1 MSEEAPT
8 SWKEIKTNKLTLGLI
23 GSLIGIGLTV
33 GIYGS
38 TQLNRLGSLEEQL
51 NNRTVASINSLAQR
65 LDAVEDGISGLQQLR
80 TSDLSQTPK
89 SWEVDGLH
97 DRLMAVELFLEDW
110 EEEE

>member
-1 MSEEAPT
+1 MGEEIT

-51 NNRTVASINSLAQR
+51 NNRTVASINTLTDR
-65 LDAVEDGISGLQQLR
+65 MNAVETSISGIQQLR

-97 DRLMAVELFLEDW
+97 DRLLVVELILEEW
-110 EEEE
+110 EEE

>member
-23 GSLIGIGLTV
+23 GSLISIGLAV

-38 TQLNRLGSLEEQL
+38 TQLNRLNSLEEQL
-51 NNRTVASINSLAQR
+51 NSRTVASINSLTAR
-65 LDAVEDGISGLQQLR
+65 VEAVEDSVSGLQQLR

-97 DRLMAVELFLEDW
+97 DRLMAVELIIENW
-110 EEEE
+110 EEE

>member
-8 SWKEIKTNKLTLGLI
+8 SWKEIKTSKLTLGLI

-38 TQLNRLGSLEEQL
+38 AQLNRLNSVEEQL
-51 NNRTVASINSLAQR
+51 NNRTVQSINSLNAR
-65 LDAVEDGISGLQQLR
+65 MDVVEDDISGLHQLR
-80 TSDLSQTPK
+80 TSDLGQTPK

-97 DRLMAVELFLEDW
+97 DRMMAVELILEEWD
-110 EEEE
+110 EE

>member
-1 MSEEAPT
+1 MGEEIT

-51 NNRTVASINSLAQR
+51 NNRTVASINTLTDR
-65 LDAVEDGISGLQQLR
+65 MNAVETSISGIQQLR

-97 DRLMAVELFLEDW
+97 DRLLVVELTLEEW
-110 EEEE
+110 EEE